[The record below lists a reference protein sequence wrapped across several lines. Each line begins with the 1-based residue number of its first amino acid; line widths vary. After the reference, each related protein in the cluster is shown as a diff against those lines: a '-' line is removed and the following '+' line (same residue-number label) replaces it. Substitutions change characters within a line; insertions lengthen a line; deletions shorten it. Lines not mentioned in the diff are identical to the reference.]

1 MAASERI
8 VLGSGKLY
16 CMEYAGSIPEDS
28 VIETA
33 ENQLGHISGGA
44 SVEYKPTFYSCKD
57 DLGVVQKSVLTDEE
71 ATLKS
76 GVMTWVAQTLQKLC
90 ATGRVTEDSTKKVRT
105 LKIGG
110 VGNQDGKSYI
120 LHFVHEDPEG
130 DIRLTIVG
138 RNEAGFTLTFA
149 KDKETI
155 VDAEFK
161 AQPKLDSEGTLIIY
175 KEEIV
180 TSTVSE

>member
-16 CMEYAGSIPEDS
+16 AQEYTGTMPEDTA
-28 VIETA
+28 IETA
-33 ENQLGHISGGA
+33 DNLLGYISGGA
-44 SVEYKPTFYSCKD
+44 SVEYKPTFYNCKD
-57 DLGVVQKSVLTDEE
+57 DLGIVQKSVLTDEE
-71 ATLKS
+71 VTLKS
-76 GVMTWVAQTLQKLC
+76 GIMTWNAQVLKKLC
-90 ATGRVTEDSTKKVRT
+90 TTGRVTEAENVRT

-110 VGNQDGKSYI
+110 VGNQDGKNYI

-149 KDKETI
+149 KDKETVI
-155 VDAEFK
+155 DAEFK
-161 AQPKLDSEGTLIIY
+161 AMAKIDSEGTLIVY
-175 KEEIV
+175 KEEIPAA
-180 TSTVSE
+180 